1 MTVLRSGSASD
12 VGRVRTINQDIPL
25 ERPNLY
31 AVADGM
37 GGHAGGEVAAR
48 VAVETLEEAFERA
61 PTSDGLRDAFSEANT
76 AIWRESQANLDLRGM
91 GTTLTAVALV
101 GGPDGHDVLT
111 LGNVGD
117 SRAYL
122 FTEGHMVQVT
132 DDHSLAEERMRQ
144 GEMTEAEA
152 AIHPQRHI
160 LTRALGVSSEVEADM
175 WELHLRTGDRLL
187 LCSDGLSNEV
197 GTDEMAE
204 ILEAVDDPEEAA
216 NRLVEVA
223 NDHGGSDN
231 ITVVIVDVQV
241 GEQGNG
247 KPSVATPLAVRPG
260 EATGAAAAADS
271 PAPEGD
277 GPPGPGQAT
286 GPATDLAA
294 TALLASVVRDD
305 ETAIVPAREVLA
317 PGARLGFG
325 DEQDQASLAEEG
337 PHSDEFFVGSIASVP
352 LSRST
357 SRVPPPGDP
366 GARPLR
372 GEGKS
377 RRPTPA
383 ARHPAPHH
391 AARHRLR
398 PPRGRRAGRRLLRH
412 QVVRLRQ
419 LVRDAAGRPDRGQA
433 GPARRRAL
441 VQAESGGSHRP
452 HEQPGPLSGR
462 WPAPGRRAGGLAD
475 QRPVV
480 RAPPPQRGHD
490 HYHHDHDPQDDH
502 HDAVEPL
509 RPRTA
514 SDHRAPDHRRHDHHD
529 RGRSHGRGAAR
540 DDADRAEHHRGDRR
554 PGRHHQRHAVKR
566 PIMTTNP
573 PTTTPFDPLGR
584 GFPA

>member
-1 MTVLRSGSASD
+1 MTVLRSGSATD

-61 PTSDGLRDAFSEANT
+61 PTSHGLRDAFSEANT
-76 AIWRESQANLDLRGM
+76 AIWQESQANLDLRGM

-122 FTEGHMVQVT
+122 FTEGHIVQVT

-160 LTRALGVSSEVEADM
+160 LTRALGVSTEVEADM

-216 NRLVEVA
+216 HRLVEVA
-223 NDHGGSDN
+223 NEHGGSDN

-241 GEQGNG
+241 GEQGNH
-247 KPSVATPLAVRPG
+247 KPSVVTPLAVRPG
-260 EATGAAAAADS
+260 EATAAAAAAADS

-286 GPATDLAA
+286 GPAADLAA
-294 TALLASVVRDD
+294 TALLASAVRDD
-305 ETAIVPAREVLA
+305 ETAIVPAREALA

-325 DEQDQASLAEEG
+325 DEQDQAGLAEEG

-357 SRVPPPGDP
+357 SRVPPAPATP
-366 GARPLR
+366 APSRSEEKESRGARRRRLGVPRRITPRVIGFVILVVAVPVAVYFAIKWYAYDNWYVTLQGDQIVVKQGQQGGVLWFKPKVVDHTGHTSSQVPSLAVGPLR
-372 GEGKS
+372 AGVQEGSLTSAKS
-377 RRPTPA
+377 YV
-383 ARHPAPHH
+383 
-391 AARHRLR
+391 
-398 PPRGRRAGRRLLRH
+398 RRLLNEATTTTTTTTTLKTTTTTPSNH
-412 QVVRLRQ
+412 FV
-419 LVRDAAGRPDRGQA
+419 P
-433 GPARRRAL
+433 
-441 VQAESGGSHRP
+441 
-452 HEQPGPLSGR
+452 
-462 WPAPGRRAGGLAD
+462 
-475 QRPVV
+475 
-480 RAPPPQRGHD
+480 APPPT
-490 HYHHDHDPQDDH
+490 
-502 HDAVEPL
+502 
-509 RPRTA
+509 TA
-514 SDHRAPDHRRHDHHD
+514 
-529 RGRSHGRGAAR
+529 
-540 DDADRAEHHRGDRR
+540 
-554 PGRHHQRHAVKR
+554 
-566 PIMTTNP
+566 P
-573 PTTTPFDPLGR
+573 PTTAAATTTTTAAAAAATAAVQPTTTQTVQSTTAVTAVPAATTGGTP
-584 GFPA
+584 